1 MVFPNP
7 TVSELSIVSQEENV
21 LMKITDFNGQLID
34 EINLIERK
42 SKVDLRNYQNGI
54 YFYSISNKEKT
65 RLFKSKFV
73 LSK

>member
-1 MVFPNP
+1 LVFPNP